1 MKSLRRTRGAIGKV
15 AEGREAVPDFV
26 LEVELGQDRG
36 RTVIGID
43 EAGRGPWAGPVV
55 AAAVWLDPARL
66 DPALAR
72 RLDDSKKLTPAQRE
86 TLFAALRDKASGCA
100 VLGVGEADV
109 AEIDTMNILQASLLA
124 MQRAAAALTDALRS
138 GDPQR
143 SVDMALVD
151 GNKLPR
157 LACPAQAVVRGDGRS
172 LSIAAA
178 SVVAKV
184 SRDRTMAALA
194 RDFPGYGWERNQ
206 GYGTAEHRQGIAR
219 LGVTPLHR
227 RSFRPIREALSKAS

>member
-1 MKSLRRTRGAIGKV
+1 M
-15 AEGREAVPDFV
+15 
-26 LEVELGQDRG
+26 
-36 RTVIGID
+36 
-43 EAGRGPWAGPVV
+43 
-55 AAAVWLDPARL
+55 WLDPARL